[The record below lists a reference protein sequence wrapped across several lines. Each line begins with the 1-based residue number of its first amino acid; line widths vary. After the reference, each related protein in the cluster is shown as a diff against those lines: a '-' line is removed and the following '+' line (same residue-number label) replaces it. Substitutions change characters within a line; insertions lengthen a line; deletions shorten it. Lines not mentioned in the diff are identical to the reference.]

1 MKDFRICC
9 FALVASCSAATA
21 AEDTTLKKV
30 VKAKA
35 EEIHNAIFK
44 EDYNKVIDLT
54 HPNVLKMLGSRDKM
68 IALLESGMKE
78 MKSRGFAFRS
88 ATMDDP
94 SDPVTADLQATF
106 FDPWLQAHSDAD
118 FEKVPADM
126 VLASGSGLD
135 PHITVRNARY
145 QLDRVVEK
153 RAAKPA
159 DTDRVKDGLN
169 KLIEKHAFTPLSGL
183 VGEPLVNV
191 LELNIDVDQEFP
203 VPVGAKTP

>member
-9 FALVASCSAATA
+9 FALVASCCAATA
-21 AEDTTLKKV
+21 ADDTTLKKV

-94 SDPVTADLQATF
+94 SDPVTAGDDLYIVVPFLLEMKAPGGKLLQKSFVIGVSSDQGKTWTF
-106 FDPWLQAHSDAD
+106 VNGDQEMKKIKQVLPDLPDKLKLPERQKPT
-118 FEKVPADM
+118 FEKD
-126 VLASGSGLD
+126 
-135 PHITVRNARY
+135 
-145 QLDRVVEK
+145 
-153 RAAKPA
+153 
-159 DTDRVKDGLN
+159 
-169 KLIEKHAFTPLSGL
+169 
-183 VGEPLVNV
+183 
-191 LELNIDVDQEFP
+191 
-203 VPVGAKTP
+203 